1 MKGFCLVAV
10 VVAMLMFYQK
20 EPVYTLVI
28 IGVGLF
34 FYLFYKARKNGG
46 GNGKGLLGAFMSG
59 NQTSQDRNFDDLMAL
74 IMLQQLLSNNPQG
87 SSASREISEESQKRR
102 EEIDKIQRE
111 VLDLLDSD

>member
-34 FYLFYKARKNGG
+34 FYLFYKAKKS
-46 GNGKGLLGAFMSG
+46 GNGLLGTFMSG

>member
-20 EPVYTLVI
+20 DPLYTLVI

-34 FYLFYKARKNGG
+34 FYLFYKAKKS
-46 GNGKGLLGAFMSG
+46 GNGLLGVFMSG

-74 IMLQQLLSNNPQG
+74 IMLQQLLSNNPQD

-102 EEIDKIQRE
+102 EEINKIQRE
-111 VLDLLDSD
+111 VLGLLDSD

>member
-34 FYLFYKARKNGG
+34 FYLFYKAKKNG
-46 GNGKGLLGAFMSG
+46 NGRGLLRAFTSG
-59 NQTSQDRNFDDLMAL
+59 NQASAQDRRFDDLMAL
-74 IMLQQLLSNNPQG
+74 IMLQQLLSNDSRG
-87 SSASREISEESQKRR
+87 SSASRASCGWRSRPTTPSNPPSLPTSR
-102 EEIDKIQRE
+102 
-111 VLDLLDSD
+111 

>member
-1 MKGFCLVAV
+1 MAV

-28 IGVGLF
+28 VGVGLF
-34 FYLFYKARKNGG
+34 FYLFYKARKSGG
-46 GNGKGLLGAFMSG
+46 GKGLLGVFMSG
-59 NQTSQDRNFDDLMAL
+59 NQTSQNRNFDDLMAL
-74 IMLQQLLSNNPQG
+74 IMLQQLLSNNPQN
-87 SSASREISEESQKRR
+87 SSASRDISEESQKRR

>member
-46 GNGKGLLGAFMSG
+46 GNGLLGAFLSG

-74 IMLQQLLSNNPQG
+74 IMLQQLLSNDNRG
-87 SSASREISEESQKRR
+87 SSASTEISMESQKRLD
-102 EEIDKIQRE
+102 EISKVQKE

>member
-34 FYLFYKARKNGG
+34 FYLFYKARKS
-46 GNGKGLLGAFMSG
+46 GNGLLGVFMSG

-74 IMLQQLLSNNPQG
+74 IMLQQLLSSNPQS
-87 SSASREISEESQKRR
+87 SSASRDISEESQKRR
-102 EEIDKIQRE
+102 EEIDKTQKE
-111 VLDLLDSD
+111 VLDLLDKD

>member
-34 FYLFYKARKNGG
+34 FYLFYKARKS
-46 GNGKGLLGAFMSG
+46 GNGNGLLGAFMSG

-74 IMLQQLLSNNPQG
+74 IMLQQLLSNNPQS
-87 SSASREISEESQKRR
+87 SSASREISEASQKRR

>member
-1 MKGFCLVAV
+1 
-10 VVAMLMFYQK
+10 MFYQK

-34 FYLFYKARKNGG
+34 FYLFYKAKKS
-46 GNGKGLLGAFMSG
+46 GNGLLGTFMSG
-59 NQTSQDRNFDDLMAL
+59 NQTSQDRRFDDLMAL
-74 IMLQQLLSNNPQG
+74 IMLQQLLSNNSQG

-102 EEIDKIQRE
+102 EEIDKIQNE

>member
-10 VVAMLMFYQK
+10 VVGFLMFYQK

-34 FYLFYKARKNGG
+34 FYLFYKSKKS
-46 GNGKGLLGAFMSG
+46 GKGVLGILMSG

-74 IMLQQLLSNNPQG
+74 IMLQQLISNNSHE
-87 SSASREISEESQKRR
+87 SSSSREISEESQNRN
-102 EEIDKIQRE
+102 EEIEKAKRE

>member
-1 MKGFCLVAV
+1 MKGFCLVAI

-34 FYLFYKARKNGG
+34 FYLFYKAKKI

-87 SSASREISEESQKRR
+87 SSASMAISEESQKRR
-102 EEIDKIQRE
+102 EEIDKTQKE

>member
-28 IGVGLF
+28 IGIGLF
-34 FYLFYKARKNGG
+34 FYLFYKAKKNG
-46 GNGKGLLGAFMSG
+46 NGLLRTFMSG

-74 IMLQQLLSNNPQG
+74 IMLQQLLSSNPQG
-87 SSASREISEESQKRR
+87 SSASRAISEVSQKRR
-102 EEIDKIQRE
+102 EDIDKIQRE
-111 VLDLLDSD
+111 VLDLLDND